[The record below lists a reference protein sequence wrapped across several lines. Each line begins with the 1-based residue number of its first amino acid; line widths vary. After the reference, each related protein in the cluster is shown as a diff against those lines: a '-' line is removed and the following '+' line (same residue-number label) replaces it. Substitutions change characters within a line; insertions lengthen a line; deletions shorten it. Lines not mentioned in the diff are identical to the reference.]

1 LANKSGGLLNAPL
14 GLAHSKL
21 MPLFHPAGQALNFDE
36 ELVIRHQFRFLLG
49 LHQRVDDIL

>member
-21 MPLFHPAGQALNFDE
+21 MPLFHPAGQGLNFDE
-36 ELVIRHQFRFLLG
+36 ELVIRHQFRFLG